1 MLNIYIGNLPFGT
14 TEQEL
19 NDLFSPFGKVAKV
32 AIIMDRETGRPRGF
46 SFVEMPDDAQGHKAI
61 EQLNSQEFNG
71 RVLTVNE
78 ARPRAPRG
86 AARARR
92 AWRAARPRW
101 PPWAAWRTRRSA

>member
-86 AARARR
+86 ASREAGGPPDSGSSGYSNRR
-92 AWRAARPRW
+92 DD
-101 PPWAAWRTRRSA
+101 